1 MHTTLVGQRQNDEM
15 KKLTETSLAQNDQ
28 VKRISSWA
36 AILFAPTL
44 VGTIYGMNFVNM
56 PELKWTY
63 GYPLALGL
71 MVVMGVILYAAFR
84 KRGWI

>member
-1 MHTTLVGQRQNDEM
+1 VHTTLVGQRQNDEM

-44 VGTIYGMNFVNM
+44 VGTIYGMNFTHM
-56 PELKWTY
+56 PELRWTY

-71 MVVMGVILYAAFR
+71 MVVMGVVLFAAFR